1 MIFSRQFTYF
11 ISFTIETSL
20 NFMKYIVILF
30 FLGLMPFAVLG
41 QKTVAETVVDF
52 SSEEYRNYIKENFYT
67 IRSQNMDTA
76 LVYIERGLL
85 VARDVQDEYFEGW
98 CYMEKGIIHY
108 LSGDYPKALKS
119 YQAGLKIAEK
129 LKDKA
134 LIGNI
139 LKELGNYTKQ
149 QKAYSK
155 AHEYLARSERLCA
168 EAGDSVCLS
177 SANNLRGVVYEF
189 ENKLDRAEIKYQAA
203 FEIKKILRDTVGLAY
218 AYNNLAGI
226 AKLKKD
232 FAKAIE
238 LIKKSTEI
246 RKQINDIQGLAIDLN
261 NIGEVYFEM
270 KNMTQAVA
278 YFEQSLEISRRL
290 KYTDLTRHTLNL
302 GSEASLKIGDYQT
315 AFNYLKESESLKDS
329 LFSIEKAKIITE
341 MQTKYE
347 TEKQTQIIE
356 NQALALAKN
365 QAIIRQQQLVGLS
378 VLSILLLI
386 SLIIYYRFY
395 QKRKYEKQ
403 IQILTISEK
412 LQSERA
418 RISRDL
424 HDNVGASLTSI
435 ITKLDVIAYK
445 ARKSDA
451 EKVSNSIEKVNEGAR
466 ETMQQLRETIWAI
479 KKDGYSIEEFSKKIQ
494 EYLQKYLSETPDL
507 QWNVIA
513 KGDLEKQLSPSEV
526 LNLFRIIQ
534 EASQNTLK
542 YANASELT
550 ITFENSEDLT
560 LKIQDNGDGF
570 DLKNMNFEGHYGLE
584 NMKLRTEDI
593 GGIFKIKTAN
603 REGVLIEL
611 RLGRGLN

>member
-1 MIFSRQFTYF
+1 
-11 ISFTIETSL
+11 
-20 NFMKYIVILF
+20 MKNIVIIFLF
-30 FLGLMPFAVLG
+30 GLIPFSVLG
-41 QKTVAETVVDF
+41 QKTVAETVE
-52 SSEEYRNYIKENFYT
+52 SLSAEAYRDYIKNNFYT

-76 LVYIERGLL
+76 LVYIERGLF
-85 VARDVQDEYFEGW
+85 VARDVRDEYFESW

-108 LSGDYPKALKS
+108 LSGDYPKALKA

-149 QKAYSK
+149 QKAYKK
-155 AHEYLARSERLCA
+155 AHHYLARSERLCA

-177 SANNLRGVVYEF
+177 SANSLRGVVYEF
-189 ENKLDRAEIKYQAA
+189 ENKLDSAEIKYQAA

-226 AKLKKD
+226 AKLKND

-261 NIGEVYFEM
+261 NIGEVYLGM
-270 KNMTQAVA
+270 KNMTQAIA
-278 YFEQSLEISRRL
+278 YFEQSLAISRSL
-290 KYTDLTRHTLNL
+290 KYTDLIRHTLSL
-302 GSEASLKIGDYQT
+302 GSEASLEIGDYQT
-315 AFNYLKESESLKDS
+315 AFSYLKESESLKDS
-329 LFSIEKAKIITE
+329 LFSVEKAKIIAE
-341 MQTKYE
+341 MQTKYD
-347 TEKQTQIIE
+347 TEKQKQTIE
-356 NQALALAKN
+356 KQALELAKN
-365 QAIIRQQQLVGLS
+365 KAVIRQQQLVGLS
-378 VLSILLLI
+378 VLSILLLVG
-386 SLIIYYRFY
+386 LVIYYRFY

-479 KKDGYSIEEFSKKIQ
+479 KKDSYTVEEFAKKVQ
-494 EYLQKYLSETPDL
+494 DYLQKYLSETLDL
-507 QWNVIA
+507 KWNVVTN
-513 KGDLEKQLSPSEV
+513 GNLEQALSPSQV

-534 EASQNTLK
+534 EATQNTLK
-542 YANASELT
+542 YANATQMTVAFDSSE
-550 ITFENSEDLT
+550 NLT

-570 DLKNMNFEGHYGLE
+570 DLKNSNLEGHYGLE
-584 NMKLRTEDI
+584 NMQQRAEDI
-593 GGIFKIKTAN
+593 GGVFKIKTAN
-603 REGVLIEL
+603 KEGVLIEIVL
-611 RLGRGLN
+611 

>member
-1 MIFSRQFTYF
+1 
-11 ISFTIETSL
+11 
-20 NFMKYIVILF
+20 MKKIVILLLF
-30 FLGLMPFAVLG
+30 GLMCVAGFG
-41 QKTVAETVVDF
+41 QKTVAETVQNF
-52 SSEEYRNYIKENFYT
+52 SEKEYKIYIKENFYT

-76 LVYIERGLL
+76 LLYIERGLL
-85 VARDVQDEYFEGW
+85 VARDVRDEYFESW

-119 YQAGLKIAEK
+119 YQSGLKIAEK

-168 EAGDSVCLS
+168 EARDSVCLS

-189 ENKLDRAEIKYQAA
+189 ENKLDSAEIKYLAA
-203 FEIKKILRDTVGLAY
+203 FEIKQLLKDTVGLAY
-218 AYNNLAGI
+218 TYGNLAGV

-232 FAKAIE
+232 FIKAIE
-238 LIKKSTEI
+238 WIKKSTEI

-270 KNMTQAVA
+270 KNMPQAIA
-278 YFEQSLEISRRL
+278 YFEQSLAVSRSL
-290 KYTDLTRHTLNL
+290 KYVDLIRHTLSL

-329 LFSIEKAKIITE
+329 LYSVEKTKIITE

-347 TEKQTQIIE
+347 TEKQTQTIE

-378 VLSILLLI
+378 VLSVLLLI
-386 SLIIYYRFY
+386 GLVIYYRFY

-494 EYLQKYLSETPDL
+494 EYLQKYLSEIPDL
-507 QWNVIA
+507 QWNVIT
-513 KGDLEKQLSPSEV
+513 KGDLEKQLSPSQV

-570 DLKNMNFEGHYGLE
+570 DLKNMDFEGHYGLE
-584 NMKLRTEDI
+584 NMKQRMEDI
-593 GGIFKIKTAN
+593 GGVFKIKTAN